1 MNFTEYAFGC
11 LPLRPNSRF
20 NMMKNF
26 YRFRAAAIMI
36 ALLFFMTT
44 SFDKGSPVSNGYND
58 DYENPDNGNGDDG
71 DDDTPDASDYG
82 TLIVGTWGPS
92 YYSEEI
98 VDTNPADGE
107 DYSDFYEEKMDP
119 YYNPLV
125 FGADGTMYDVAGGT
139 AVGTY
144 SVVGNRLYWREGG
157 DVQVFEIRFEGN
169 DYMELVISGAD
180 DEMAYVVTMGF
191 DRLSDDVAF

>member
-1 MNFTEYAFGC
+1 
-11 LPLRPNSRF
+11 
-20 NMMKNF
+20 MKNF
-26 YRFRAAAIMI
+26 FRFQAAAIMI

-44 SFDKGSPVSNGYND
+44 GCDKGSPVSNGYND
-58 DYENPDNGNGDDG
+58 DYENPDSGNGDDE
-71 DDDTPDASDYG
+71 DDGTPDIPGTSDYG
-82 TLIVGTWGPS
+82 TLIVGTWGSS

-107 DYSDFYEEKMDP
+107 DYSGFYEENMDP
-119 YYNPLV
+119 YEMPIG
-125 FGADGTMYDVAGGT
+125 FGEDGTMYDVAGGT

-157 DVQVFEIRFEGN
+157 DAQVFEIRFEGN
-169 DYMELVISGAD
+169 DYMELVMNGAD

>member
-1 MNFTEYAFGC
+1 MRKKFFWIHAAVMLSAMFFFTVSC
-11 LPLRPNSRF
+11 
-20 NMMKNF
+20 
-26 YRFRAAAIMI
+26 
-36 ALLFFMTT
+36 
-44 SFDKGSPVSNGYND
+44 DKGSLVSNGYND
-58 DYENPDNGNGDDG
+58 DYENPDNGNGDDE

-82 TLIVGTWGPS
+82 TLIIGTWGPS

-107 DYSDFYEEKMDP
+107 DYSGFYEEKMDP
-119 YYNPLV
+119 YDSPLG

-157 DVQVFEIRFEGN
+157 DAQVFEIRFEGN
-169 DYMELVISGAD
+169 DYMELVMNGAD

>member
-1 MNFTEYAFGC
+1 
-11 LPLRPNSRF
+11 
-20 NMMKNF
+20 
-26 YRFRAAAIMI
+26 
-36 ALLFFMTT
+36 
-44 SFDKGSPVSNGYND
+44 
-58 DYENPDNGNGDDG
+58 
-71 DDDTPDASDYG
+71 
-82 TLIVGTWGPS
+82 
-92 YYSEEI
+92 
-98 VDTNPADGE
+98 
-107 DYSDFYEEKMDP
+107 MDP